1 MQNDGS
7 LRIESAVEVQED
19 FHIVT
24 RKASLVQFLRDPVSF
39 FRSLSQHDGSLT
51 EISLG
56 MRNFYVLSDPHIIR
70 DILATRG
77 GMFEKFPQGNPKQ
90 KLFGSG
96 LLTSEG
102 AAQKRQRRMLLP
114 GFHREKL
121 QLYARQMVASVERLT
136 ASWTDGCKVDVS
148 HAMNDVTLEIIG
160 STLLGVDDKCVMDEL
175 GAHLH
180 TMLNMVNR
188 FVLPWGDWLMK
199 LPLPSTIRYRN
210 ASTKLD
216 EIVQRLIGEA
226 RRQNASDNLI
236 GMLVESSLSGTEI
249 RDEIVTMIV
258 AGHETVAVGLTW
270 SLFLLARYPQ
280 LQDELAA
287 RVVDVLGGEDPTADD
302 YPRLEFLQH
311 AFAETLRMY
320 PPIWIL
326 GRRNLED
333 YTIRNF
339 HAPKGSVF
347 LVCMADLHR
356 RAEFFT
362 DPDDFRPER
371 WAAPDWPT
379 YAYIPFG
386 GGERRCIGERFAWM
400 EAVIVLACLVRKWRF
415 TAVDAKTPATSA
427 KLTLHPRGP
436 MHLRVSPRLSG

>member
-1 MQNDGS
+1 LNNDGS

-19 FHIVT
+19 FRIVR
-24 RKASLVQFLRDPVSF
+24 RKASLVHFLRDPVSF

-56 MRNFYVLSDPHIIR
+56 GRKFYVLSDPALIR
-70 DILATRG
+70 DILSTRG
-77 GMFEKFPQGNPKQ
+77 AMFEKFPQGNPKQ
-90 KLFGSG
+90 KLFGNG

-114 GFHREKL
+114 GFHRDKL

-136 ASWTDGCKVDVS
+136 ASWTNGRKIDIS

-160 STLLGVDDKCVMDEL
+160 STLLGVEDKSVMGEL

-180 TMLNMVNR
+180 TMLSLVNR
-188 FVLPWGDWLMK
+188 FVLPWGDLLMK
-199 LPLPSTIRYRN
+199 LPLPSTVRYRN
-210 ASTKLD
+210 AATKLD
-216 EIVQRLIGEA
+216 EMVYRLIGEA
-226 RRQNASDNLI
+226 RREHGSDDLI
-236 GMLVESSLSGTEI
+236 GMLVESSLSDIEI

-287 RVVDVLGGEDPTADD
+287 RAVEVLGGDDPTAED

-311 AFAETLRMY
+311 AFAEALRVY

-339 HAPKGSVF
+339 QAPKGSVF

-356 RAEFFT
+356 RAEFFR
-362 DPDDFRPER
+362 DPDEFKPER

-400 EAVIVLACLVRKWRF
+400 EAVIVLACLLRNWRF
-415 TAVDAKTPATSA
+415 TVVDEGTPAMAA
-427 KLTLHPRGP
+427 KLTLHPRGA
-436 MHLRVSPRLSG
+436 MRLYAVKR